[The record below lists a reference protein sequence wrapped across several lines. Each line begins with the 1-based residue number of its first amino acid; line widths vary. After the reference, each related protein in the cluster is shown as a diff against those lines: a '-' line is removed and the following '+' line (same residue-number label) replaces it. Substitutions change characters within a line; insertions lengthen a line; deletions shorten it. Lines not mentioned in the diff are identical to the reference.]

1 MAISVSNWVW
11 DHSRSRHA
19 ARLVLLALAD
29 CARETGV
36 AWPSVAEL
44 KRKTGLGE
52 RAVQTALIDLAKLG
66 ELEIGYQQGPK
77 GCNRYRLL
85 MGRNPAKSAGAQSL
99 RGAKSADPQD
109 SRGSES
115 SQVNGHD
122 PAGSAPPQNMH
133 PADPAP
139 DPANFAGGTV
149 KEPSKNSSTK
159 SSTSPSGVATGSL
172 FGDDDPAAEATPK
185 KWTAVTIKPLF
196 AEWYA
201 VYPVHKERAAAETA
215 YLKVVNKGAD
225 PAILLAAAKSY
236 RNDIHVLAGFP
247 KNPATWLNK
256 GCWTDEP
263 TPQPPAAG
271 RNGSGPKQADY
282 TDEEH
287 QRGFRRPTGA

>member
-19 ARLVLLALAD
+19 ARLVMLAIAD
-29 CARETGV
+29 CARENGV

-52 RAVQTALIDLAKLG
+52 RAVQTAIIDLGKLG

-77 GCNRYRLL
+77 GCNRYRVV
-85 MGRNPAKSAGAQSL
+85 MGRTPAKSAGAQSL
-99 RGAKSADPQD
+99 RGAGSADPQE
-109 SRGSES
+109 SRGSAS
-115 SQVNGHD
+115 SQVNEPD

-139 DPANFAGGTV
+139 DPADSAGGTV
-149 KEPSKNSSTK
+149 KEPPKNSSTK
-159 SSTSPSGVATGSL
+159 SSSSATDGTGSL
-172 FGDDDPAAEATPK
+172 FGDDEVTETKPK
-185 KWTAVTIKPLF
+185 RWTKTTIKPLF

-215 YLKVVNKGAD
+215 YLKAINGGAD
-225 PAILLAAAKSY
+225 PAILLAAAKAY
-236 RNDIHVLAGFP
+236 KGDLQVLAGYA

-256 GCWTDEP
+256 GCWADEP
-263 TPQPPAAG
+263 TTQRPGTASQ
-271 RNGSGPKQADY
+271 NGHGGKQVNFD
-282 TDEEH
+282 DEEYH
-287 QRGFRRPTGA
+287 GGWN

>member
-19 ARLVLLALAD
+19 ARLVLLAIAD
-29 CARETGV
+29 CARENGV

-52 RAVQTALIDLAKLG
+52 RAVQTAIIELGKLG

-77 GCNRYRLL
+77 GCNRYRLA
-85 MGRNPAKSAGAQSL
+85 MPRNPAKSAGAQSL
-99 RGAKSADPQD
+99 RTAGSADPQD

-115 SQVNGHD
+115 SQVSGRD
-122 PAGSAPPQNMH
+122 PADFAPPQDLH

-139 DPANFAGGTV
+139 DPAKSAGGTV
-149 KEPSKNSSTK
+149 KEPSKISSTK
-159 SSTSPSGVATGSL
+159 RSTSATGSL
-172 FGDDDPAAEATPK
+172 FGDDGSQDDAAPK
-185 KWTAVTIKPLF
+185 RWTEVTIKPLF

-201 VYPVHKERAAAETA
+201 AYPCHKERADAAKA
-215 YLKVVNKGAD
+215 YLKVVNSGVD
-225 PAILLAAAKSY
+225 PAILLAGAKSY
-236 RNDIHVLAGFP
+236 CTDLKVLAGFV

-263 TPQPPAAG
+263 TREAPGGDQPAG
-271 RNGSGPKQADY
+271 RPVGKQANY
-282 TDEEH
+282 SDEEH
-287 QRGFRRPTGA
+287 KRGFRRPSGA